1 MALAAGCAERF
12 RGAYG
17 LDGSGE
23 LRRCESP
30 AEGSVRHSIASSGTT
45 GGVVSL
51 DLSGSSDP
59 DGDALSYS
67 CWEYADADTVQSEVP
82 IVSDGGGKFHFT
94 VPDEQDKQI

>member
-1 MALAAGCAERF
+1 M
-12 RGAYG
+12 
-17 LDGSGE
+17 
-23 LRRCESP
+23 
-30 AEGSVRHSIASSGTT
+30 
-45 GGVVSL
+45 VSL